1 MPVASLK
8 FVVVADDAD
17 DVYGG
22 EGLAHHG
29 EEFEADGHEGAG
41 LVALFALLFF
51 P

>member
-1 MPVASLK
+1 MPVASLE
-8 FVVVADDAD
+8 FGVVADDAD

-29 EEFEADGHEGAG
+29 EEFESDGHEGAFAG
-41 LVALFALLFF
+41 LAAFFLF